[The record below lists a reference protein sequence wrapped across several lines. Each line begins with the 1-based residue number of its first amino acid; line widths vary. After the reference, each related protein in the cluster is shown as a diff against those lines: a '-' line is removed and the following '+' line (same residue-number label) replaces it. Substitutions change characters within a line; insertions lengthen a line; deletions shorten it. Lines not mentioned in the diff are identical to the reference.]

1 MLITSCFC
9 GFFVCFFYIYH
20 KAIVKF
26 SDRILKT
33 YFSMFIQLVISQI
46 KLFFFGASTL
56 KPCALV
62 TVLGHPFVSLLGWI
76 SYSFG
81 LRQGSVVRNPAD
93 ALEKGCIWGKVWE
106 TLQVWKYFHDAII
119 FVWWLAGTKFF
130 EYFSFFQNSPLFSGF
145 QYFCWEVL
153 QHSESW
159 WFDVTCFFFHWYV
172 LGYPLYSRYAEILQY
187 CALVQ
192 LAWVCIPGPYAQKI
206 HILQL

>member
-1 MLITSCFC
+1 MFLWVVCL
-9 GFFVCFFYIYH
+9 FFLYLSQSH
-20 KAIVKF
+20 
-26 SDRILKT
+26 
-33 YFSMFIQLVISQI
+33 SQI
-46 KLFFFGASTL
+46 FWQNSKNLLQYVHTISNISNQTFFFLGASTL

-93 ALEKGCIWGKVWE
+93 ALEKGCIWSKVWE
-106 TLQVWKYFHDAII
+106 TLQVWNYFHDAII

-187 CALVQ
+187 CALLQ
-192 LAWVCIPGPYAQKI
+192 LGWVCIPGPYAQKI
-206 HILQL
+206 HILQF